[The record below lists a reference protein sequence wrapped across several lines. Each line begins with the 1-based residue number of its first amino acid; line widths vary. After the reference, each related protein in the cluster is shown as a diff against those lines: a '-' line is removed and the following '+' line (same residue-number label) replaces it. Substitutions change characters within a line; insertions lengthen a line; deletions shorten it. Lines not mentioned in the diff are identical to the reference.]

1 MVDPEFRSIVPSLRT
16 QAINDTT
23 DRKNVGISMNITPNS
38 ASNVPMVSLKST
50 DPKIRTKAN
59 FNQVRIEPKESV
71 GVTYARAI
79 ASHGISC
86 SATGDIT
93 NTKFL
98 GPSPILIIRSQE
110 GSRNSAYTCHQLN
123 LEYE

>member
-59 FNQVRIEPKESV
+59 FRSEERRVGKECRSRWWA
-71 GVTYARAI
+71 VTVNKKQ
-79 ASHGISC
+79 
-86 SATGDIT
+86 D
-93 NTKFL
+93 
-98 GPSPILIIRSQE
+98 
-110 GSRNSAYTCHQLN
+110 
-123 LEYE
+123 